1 MGGNTSTSSSS
12 GGGGGGSNNNNNNQA
27 NQISK
32 QVKKDIGLTA
42 VGGIGG
48 PQMGYVASNAPN
60 PQMYGKA
67 ASESAKKRMA
77 EAGMGTYNPETG
89 SFQNVVN
96 NQIISGTGS
105 VMGASMGSG
114 ESTIMGQIP
123 ISKQMFESQKRLQMI
138 ATGAMATLGIPL
150 MGAAFM
156 DYNKKRYSDYVTSFN
171 TALQSS
177 TSYAAA
183 SPSTRDTSD
192 ATIQDTKA
200 QAESGEAAAV
210 QQALNR
216 KAAIARKEA
225 AVKGSRTFFDGR
237 KRTIEGRMVGGL

>member
-200 QAESGEAAAV
+200 QAESEEAASV

-225 AVKGSRTFFDGR
+225 AVKGSRTFFKGK

>member
-200 QAESGEAAAV
+200 QAESEEAASV

>member
-138 ATGAMATLGIPL
+138 ATGAMATLGVPL

-200 QAESGEAAAV
+200 QAESEESAAV

-225 AVKGSRTFFDGR
+225 AVKGSRTFFGGR